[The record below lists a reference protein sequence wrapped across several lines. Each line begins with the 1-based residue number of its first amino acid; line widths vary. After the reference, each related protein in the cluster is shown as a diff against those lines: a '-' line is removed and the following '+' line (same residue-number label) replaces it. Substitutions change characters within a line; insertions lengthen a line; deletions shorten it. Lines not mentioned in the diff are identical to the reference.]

1 MYAMWVS
8 LAWVCVLGSS
18 MMDLGGDM
26 MVESNQKI
34 NSWVEASSLCG
45 NAALQEWHAAPCGNR
60 WLVARILCLWIYFLI
75 GYNHHI
81 LLLSLNTTAIPSI
94 ARPYVLFL

>member
-26 MVESNQKI
+26 IVESNQMI
-34 NSWVEASSLCG
+34 NSWVEASSLSG
-45 NAALQEWHAAPCGNR
+45 NAAL
-60 WLVARILCLWIYFLI
+60 
-75 GYNHHI
+75 
-81 LLLSLNTTAIPSI
+81 
-94 ARPYVLFL
+94 